1 MTQTGEDDI
10 IEWKKEPV
18 RTNEQESQTVILNYE
33 ESHTQT
39 DEMKLINQHQQT
51 IEKILSE
58 SECQT
63 DPDNQHFEVGTQT
76 QLDTKDQK
84 QQTIERKPE
93 TIATQTDMNRY
104 LTNTDC
110 QTDEIV
116 IKEKN
121 EVEIET
127 KTVHTQTLKTKPQQ
141 RTVGFQIDES
151 LEFKK

>member
-1 MTQTGEDDI
+1 MTKTGEDDI

-18 RTNEQESQTVILNYE
+18 RTNEQESQTVILIYE

-39 DEMKLINQHQQT
+39 DEMKLINQQQQT

-84 QQTIERKPE
+84 QQTIEQK
-93 TIATQTDMNRY
+93 
-104 LTNTDC
+104 
-110 QTDEIV
+110 
-116 IKEKN
+116 
-121 EVEIET
+121 
-127 KTVHTQTLKTKPQQ
+127 
-141 RTVGFQIDES
+141 
-151 LEFKK
+151 